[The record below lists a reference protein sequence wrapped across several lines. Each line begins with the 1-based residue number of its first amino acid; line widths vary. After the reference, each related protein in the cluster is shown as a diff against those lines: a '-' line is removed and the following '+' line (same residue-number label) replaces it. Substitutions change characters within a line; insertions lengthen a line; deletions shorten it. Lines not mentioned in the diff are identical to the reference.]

1 MQAKLLMSDR
11 LPDCIRIAA
20 KRRKIRDRSK
30 ISGIPDFFY
39 ILRICGNP
47 SALTPPIA
55 TFLGMTKKY

>member
-1 MQAKLLMSDR
+1 MSDR